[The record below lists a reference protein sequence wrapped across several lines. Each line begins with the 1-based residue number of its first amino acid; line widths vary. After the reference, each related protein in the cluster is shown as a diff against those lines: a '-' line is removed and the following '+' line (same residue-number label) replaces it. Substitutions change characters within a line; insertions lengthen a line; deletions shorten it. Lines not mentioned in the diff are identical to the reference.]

1 MPANNQATRLDVT
14 FQVIDGKVCPPIT
27 ELPLADG
34 FYEAEFDR
42 KRYMRSDKQ
51 NRYYRGVVVPLLA
64 AHWGYTPRDMAM
76 VLQQTLLKE
85 TLIPKFDRRRR
96 NYVYR
101 STLDLDTLQC
111 EDFLAMCR
119 SFGRNE

>member
-14 FQVIDGKVCPPIT
+14 FQVTDGKVCPPIT

-64 AHWGYTPRDMAM
+64 AHCGCTPKEMAA
-76 VLQQTLLKE
+76 VLQEKLLCDA
-85 TLIPKFDRRRR
+85 IVPKFDRRRKLHFR
-96 NYVYR
+96 R
-101 STLDLDTLQC
+101 STTDLDTLQC
-111 EDFLAMCR
+111 EDFLAGCR
-119 SFGRNE
+119 EL